1 MQLAS
6 IRPKTIPVAFP
17 PVYMPIFP
25 QNCCWVIDLYKK
37 LFKMSLSPKP
47 TASPAAPL
55 PTGISSLADLMKKR
69 HIIADIYT
77 KCTRF
82 YSMLLKRASGN
93 RDIPPHIY
101 RDLESSHSSLVLW
114 GQGYGVADGNL
125 DEALKKSKL
134 LQSITLE
141 PLIRI
146 SETLRNRIF
155 FTSADYF
162 VYRANLPFSNRT
174 SSSVG
179 FWYT

>member
-6 IRPKTIPVAFP
+6 GRRLSRSRSS
-17 PVYMPIFP
+17 VYMPIRP
-25 QNCCWVIDLYKK
+25 HNYSWVIRRYYQ
-37 LFKMSLSPKP
+37 LFKMSLSSKL
-47 TASPAAPL
+47 TAAPAAPL
-55 PTGISSLADLMKKR
+55 STGISSLADLIKKR

-77 KCTRF
+77 ECTKF

-101 RDLESSHSSLVLW
+101 RGLESSYSSLVLW

-125 DEALKKSKL
+125 DDLLKKSKL

-146 SETLRNRIF
+146 SEILRNRVSI
-155 FTSADYF
+155 TSAD
-162 VYRANLPFSNRT
+162 
-174 SSSVG
+174 SVRLRS
-179 FWYT
+179 